1 MDISWL
7 GHACIRLRAAGA
19 TLIMDPASRETG
31 YDMARPNADVVT
43 VSHSDPAHSN
53 RKGVRGE
60 PLVLDGPGEYEVR
73 GVHVLGVSSW
83 LGAGPAV
90 EGGEGEEPARE
101 RNVIFV
107 VEAEELRVAHLG
119 GLTTRLTAEQR
130 EQVGDVDVLIVPV
143 GGEPALAAP
152 ELTRLARELEAKVVI
167 PMRYTP
173 DEQGLPPADLVR
185 AAAVEPERPGNR
197 FTIQRRSV
205 GETLRLVVLDPRG

>member
-43 VSHSDPAHSN
+43 ISHSDPAHGN
-53 RKGVRGE
+53 VKGVRGE

-73 GVHVLGVSSW
+73 GVHVLGAASW
-83 LGAGPAV
+83 LSSASTAGAAD
-90 EGGEGEEPARE
+90 EETPARQ

-119 GLTTRLTAEQR
+119 GLATRLTAEQR

-143 GGEPALAAP
+143 GGERALAAP
-152 ELTRLARELEAKVVI
+152 EVTRLARELEAKVVI
-167 PMRYTP
+167 PVRYTP

-197 FTIQRRSV
+197 FTIQRRSL

>member
-7 GHACIRLRAAGA
+7 GHACVRLRAAGA

-43 VSHSDPAHSN
+43 VSHADPAHSN

-73 GVHVLGVSSW
+73 GVHVLGVGSW
-83 LGAGPAV
+83 LDGQS
-90 EGGEGEEPARE
+90 GGEDGADEGQTRE

-119 GLTTRLTAEQR
+119 GLATRLSAEQR
-130 EQVGDVDVLIVPV
+130 EQVGDIDVLIVPV

-152 ELTRLARELEAKVVI
+152 EVTRLARELEAKVVI
-167 PMRYTP
+167 PVRYAP

-197 FTIQRRSV
+197 FTIQRRSL